1 VAKVWD
7 GDTGDYRFPVTGH
20 TGQIWNLDWSPY
32 GRRLATAGDD
42 GTTRVWEVSREGAMP
57 LLTFSAQETSRGGGF
72 IGVSFSPDGR
82 RLMAG
87 DVGVASVTVWD
98 ADPRG
103 GSEWAGAVGLAKVMP
118 DGRGMV
124 VADDRRWV
132 SIVDDE
138 TGRRVS
144 WVTRPRE
151 PHWGTGDVAV
161 SGTGDRLALL
171 DHRGIVAGD
180 VATGDHAFTL
190 PWEKDDYWVADMAW
204 SPDGSVLAVAH
215 RREDSSRSLV
225 VVDRTGSE
233 VALLPEPP
241 GWHTSSISFS
251 PDGRLLA
258 TTRWGLD
265 AVDPTRMPV
274 RIWDLETG
282 EVATRIDASAEL
294 VEFAPTGR
302 LVATSRPVD
311 GIAELW
317 DVGTGERTATLT
329 ASAHVTALAFDA
341 SASRLATAHADG
353 TVRLWDPQTGTQQ
366 LVLHVGTAV
375 VHDVQ
380 FTPDGSKLVTGSE
393 DGSIRVWALDVDD
406 LVALA
411 RAELTRELSEAE
423 CRQYL
428 HVQRCADA

>member
-1 VAKVWD
+1 
-7 GDTGDYRFPVTGH
+7 
-20 TGQIWNLDWSPY
+20 
-32 GRRLATAGDD
+32 
-42 GTTRVWEVSREGAMP
+42 
-57 LLTFSAQETSRGGGF
+57 
-72 IGVSFSPDGR
+72 
-82 RLMAG
+82 
-87 DVGVASVTVWD
+87 
-98 ADPRG
+98 
-103 GSEWAGAVGLAKVMP
+103 
-118 DGRGMV
+118 
-124 VADDRRWV
+124 
-132 SIVDDE
+132 
-138 TGRRVS
+138 
-144 WVTRPRE
+144 
-151 PHWGTGDVAV
+151 
-161 SGTGDRLALL
+161 
-171 DHRGIVAGD
+171 
-180 VATGDHAFTL
+180 
-190 PWEKDDYWVADMAW
+190 
-204 SPDGSVLAVAH
+204 
-215 RREDSSRSLV
+215 
-225 VVDRTGSE
+225 
-233 VALLPEPP
+233 
-241 GWHTSSISFS
+241 
-251 PDGRLLA
+251 
-258 TTRWGLD
+258 
-265 AVDPTRMPV
+265 V